1 MQISDFLGINNLTL
15 MHKFELYY
23 GGFGPAIKYPYST
36 SDYRHDTC
44 LNRSTINRNNV

>member
-1 MQISDFLGINNLTL
+1 

-44 LNRSTINRNNV
+44 LNRSTISRNNVFCVI